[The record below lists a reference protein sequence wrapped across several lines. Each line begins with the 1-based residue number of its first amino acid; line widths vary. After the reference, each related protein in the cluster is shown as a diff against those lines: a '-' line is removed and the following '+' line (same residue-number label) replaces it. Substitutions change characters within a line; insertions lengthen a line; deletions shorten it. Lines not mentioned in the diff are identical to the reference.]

1 MKNISD
7 LELIPQN
14 LVDYADVFTAGE
26 DELLVEIEKFTKL
39 SHPEPWM
46 ISGKVQGNFLKL
58 ISCMLRPENVLEI
71 GTLTGYSAIC
81 LAEGMPKNGKLHTI
95 EKREKDAMAAQLF
108 FDKSKFANQIQIH
121 TGDALEIIPNLE
133 NIWDLV
139 FIDADKVSYIKYYEM
154 LLPNIRKGGIIIAD
168 NVLFHGQVLEEP
180 IKGKNAKAIHQFNEY
195 VLADKRVTQVLLTVR
210 DGLLLIMKN

>member
-139 FIDADKVSYIKYYEM
+139 FIDADKVSYIDYYE
-154 LLPNIRKGGIIIAD
+154 LTLPRLKTGGWILVD
-168 NVLFHGQVLEEP
+168 NVFFHGQVFSEN
-180 IKGKNAKAIHQFNEY
+180 ITGKNAKAIDTFNKH
-195 VLADKRVTQVLLTVR
+195 VANDLRVEQVMMPIR
-210 DGLLLIMKN
+210 DGLMLIRKL

>member
-1 MKNISD
+1 M
-7 LELIPQN
+7 PQN

-95 EKREKDAMAAQLF
+95 EKREKTQWLHNFF

>member
-1 MKNISD
+1 M
-7 LELIPQN
+7 PQN

-81 LAEGMPKNGKLHTI
+81 LAEGMPKNGKLYTI

>member
-1 MKNISD
+1 MKNISH
-7 LELIPQN
+7 LEWMPQN
-14 LVDYADVFTAGE
+14 LVNYADAFSAAE
-26 DELLVEIEKFTKL
+26 DELLVEIETFTKL

-46 ISGKVQGNFLKL
+46 ISGKVQGNLLKL

-81 LAEGMPKNGKLHTI
+81 LAEGMPQNGKLHTI
-95 EKREKDAMAAQLF
+95 EKREKDASAAKLF
-108 FDKSKFANQIQIH
+108 FDKSKFTNQIELHI
-121 TGDALEIIPNLE
+121 GNALEIIPTLE

-139 FIDADKVSYIKYYEM
+139 FIDADKVNYIKYYEI
-154 LLPNIRKGGIIIAD
+154 LLPTVRKGGIIIAD
-168 NVLFHGQVLEEP
+168 NVLFHGQVLEDP

-195 VLADKRVTQVLLTVR
+195 VLADERVSQVLLTVR

>member
-1 MKNISD
+1 M
-7 LELIPQN
+7 PQN

>member
-1 MKNISD
+1 M
-7 LELIPQN
+7 PQN

-121 TGDALEIIPNLE
+121 TGDALEIIPNIE

-210 DGLLLIMKN
+210 DGLLLIMKK